1 MKTTNIETVITSTYM
16 PAGRAFLT
24 GWSVID
30 SFSVVISNSRI
41 LLSIVRRDLLSRFR
55 GSVLGRAWIILL
67 PLIMMAVYSTIFSY
81 ALGVRFKGA
90 SGLWESALATWF
102 SLVVWQA
109 IAESVTRSASTIHD
123 NAPFVK
129 RMPFPVAI
137 LPVSLV
143 LAAFGTAAVSFGFF
157 AAGYLA
163 VHHHIPLTWL
173 YLPLILAPLLLGLTG
188 VVWFISAAGG
198 LVRDIRHIVPVAMTL
213 GMFATPVVWPIDIIP
228 PAARGYLQ
236 LNPLCWFFE
245 NFRNAIF
252 GISGPDLTVLAAM
265 TVASL
270 VAWVV
275 GFSVFRA
282 AEREMRDVV

>member
-1 MKTTNIETVITSTYM
+1 MSSPKTETVITPQYM
-16 PAGRAFLT
+16 PAGRAVLT
-24 GWSVID
+24 GWSAVD
-30 SFSVVISNSRI
+30 AFGVVASNMSV

-67 PLIMMAVYSTIFSY
+67 PLLMMAVYTMIFSY

-90 SGLWESALATWF
+90 GGLWESALATWF
-102 SLVVWQA
+102 GLVVWQA
-109 IAESVTRSASTIHD
+109 IAECVTRSASTIHD

-143 LAAFGTAAVSFGFF
+143 LAAFGTAAVSFVFF
-157 AAGYLA
+157 AFGYA
-163 VHHHIPLTWL
+163 AIHHQIPVTWL
-173 YLPLILAPLLLGLTG
+173 YLPLILAPLLVGLSG
-188 VVWFISAAGG
+188 ACWLISATGG
-198 LVRDIRHIVPVAMTL
+198 LLRDIRHMVPVIMTL

-228 PAARGYLQ
+228 EGARWYIQ

-245 NFRNAIF
+245 NLRNAIF
-252 GISGPDLTVLAAM
+252 GLPGPDM
-265 TVASL
+265 TTLGVVFAASL
-270 VAWVV
+270 VLWVA
-275 GFSVFRA
+275 GYAAFRS

>member
-1 MKTTNIETVITSTYM
+1 MTSTKTETVITPRYM
-16 PAGRAFLT
+16 PAGRAKLT

-30 SFSVVISNSRI
+30 SFGVVGSNMGV

-55 GSVLGRAWIILL
+55 GSVLGRTWIILL
-67 PLIMMAVYSTIFSY
+67 PLIMMAVYATIFSY
-81 ALGVRFKGA
+81 ALGVRFQGA
-90 SGLWESALATWF
+90 TGLWESALATWF

-109 IAESVTRSASTIHD
+109 IAECVTRSASTIHD

-143 LAAFGTAAVSFGFF
+143 LSAFGTAAVSFAFF
-157 AAGYLA
+157 VAGYVA
-163 VHHHIPLTWL
+163 VHHSIPVTWL
-173 YLPLILAPLLLGLTG
+173 YMPIILAPLLIGLTG
-188 VVWFISAAGG
+188 VVWLISAAGG
-198 LVRDIRHIVPVAMTL
+198 LLRDIRHIVPVVMTL

-228 PAARGYLQ
+228 EATRPYVQ

-245 NFRNAIF
+245 NLRGAIF
-252 GISGPDLTVLAAM
+252 GLSAPDMTALCGM

-270 VAWVV
+270 VLWVL
-275 GFSVFRA
+275 GFAVFRS

>member
-1 MKTTNIETVITSTYM
+1 MGV
-16 PAGRAFLT
+16 
-24 GWSVID
+24 
-30 SFSVVISNSRI
+30 

-109 IAESVTRSASTIHD
+109 VAECVTRSASTIHD

-143 LAAFGTAAVSFGFF
+143 LSAFGTAAVSFGFF
-157 AAGYLA
+157 VVGYVS
-163 VHHHIPLTWL
+163 VHQSIPGTWV
-173 YLPLILAPLLLGLTG
+173 YLPLILAPLLIGLAG
-188 VVWFISAAGG
+188 VVWLISAAGG
-198 LVRDIRHIVPVAMTL
+198 LLRDIRHIVPVVMTL

-228 PAARGYLQ
+228 EAARSYVQ
-236 LNPLCWFFE
+236 INPLCWFFE
-245 NFRNAIF
+245 SLRNAIF
-252 GISGPDLTVLAAM
+252 GISGPDTTVLCWMMAGSAA
-265 TVASL
+265 L
-270 VAWVV
+270 WVL

>member
-1 MKTTNIETVITSTYM
+1 MKSTNTETVITPTYM
-16 PAGRAFLT
+16 PAGRASLT

-30 SFSVVISNSRI
+30 SFSVVISNYGI

-90 SGLWESALATWF
+90 NGLWESALATWF

-109 IAESVTRSASTIHD
+109 IAECVTRSSSTIHD

-143 LAAFGTAAVSFGFF
+143 LASFGTAAVSFGFF
-157 AAGYLA
+157 AVGYLA
-163 VHHHIPLTWL
+163 VHQHIPVTWL
-173 YLPLILAPLLLGLTG
+173 YLPLILAPMLIGLTG
-188 VVWFISAAGG
+188 VVWLISAAGG

-213 GMFATPVVWPIDIIP
+213 GMFATPVVWPMDIIP
-228 PAARGYLQ
+228 AAAREYLQ

-245 NFRNAIF
+245 SFRNAIF
-252 GISGPDLTVLAAM
+252 GLSGPDMGVMVIM
-265 TVASL
+265 TAGSL
-270 VAWVV
+270 VTWVV
-275 GFSVFRA
+275 GFAVFRA

>member
-1 MKTTNIETVITSTYM
+1 MTSTKTETVITPTYM
-16 PAGRAFLT
+16 PAGRANLT

-30 SFSVVISNSRI
+30 SFSVVTSNSTV

-109 IAESVTRSASTIHD
+109 IAECVTRSASAIHD

-157 AAGYLA
+157 AIGYVA
-163 VHHHIPLTWL
+163 VHHHVPLTWL
-173 YLPLILAPLLLGLTG
+173 YLPLILAPLLVGLTG
-188 VVWFISAAGG
+188 VVWLISAAGG
-198 LVRDIRHIVPVAMTL
+198 LLRDIRHIVPVAMTL

-228 PAARGYLQ
+228 AAARAYLQ

-245 NFRNAIF
+245 SLRNAIF
-252 GISGPDLTVLAAM
+252 GISGPDTTTLAM
-265 TVASL
+265 MSGGSL
-270 VAWVV
+270 LFWVM
-275 GFSVFRA
+275 GFAVFRS